1 MVKRLEALVLI
12 LFPLIAL
19 TVIIIL
25 MRDATEALSFPMEG
39 TQP

>member
-19 TVIIIL
+19 TVVIIL
-25 MRDATEALSFPMEG
+25 MHDATQALSFPTEG